1 MNERWLQEEMA
12 DIDRFIDEC
21 YTNDIVWEEEV
32 GPRLRLIHLL
42 VSLHSSGK
50 VESSIL
56 IHMKQQKIGSN

>member
-32 GPRLRLIHLL
+32 GPMITFDSL
-42 VSLHSSGK
+42 VGK
-50 VESSIL
+50 FTFFWEVESSIL